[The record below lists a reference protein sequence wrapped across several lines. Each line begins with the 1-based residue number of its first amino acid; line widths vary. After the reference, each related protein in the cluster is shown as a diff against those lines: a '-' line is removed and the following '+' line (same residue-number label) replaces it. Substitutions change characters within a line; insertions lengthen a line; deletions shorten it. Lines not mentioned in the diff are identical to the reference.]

1 MLRRPCQ
8 VAQSLADAFDP
19 NSLNTSLTS
28 RPASGWLQPLGAV
41 GKTATKTTLVMAKT
55 ASSTTSAVLAA
66 AQKGLVHSTDSSVQ
80 VASFFDRSC
89 PLLLCLSQLSLK
101 CSRQTVRYAARLAV
115 Q

>member
-1 MLRRPCQ
+1 MLTRPCQ
-8 VAQSLADAFDP
+8 VAQSLVDAFDP

-28 RPASGWLQPLGAV
+28 RPASGWLQRLGAA
-41 GKTATKTTLVMAKT
+41 GKTSTKTTLVMAKT
-55 ASSTTSAVLAA
+55 AYSTTSAVLAA